1 MNPQPTI
8 TIGAIPSS
16 RGTCLWAK
24 GDGAA
29 VGSPFL
35 LNSTLRRTRAVYQLH
50 TDQSIRA
57 MKKNETRGQ
66 YHCPFAAIPS
76 PTVRK
81 TSVPCATQRKTGT
94 AIRPTKKL
102 KRLACRCG

>member
-16 RGTCLWAK
+16 RGTCVSAK
-24 GDGAA
+24 RDGAA

-50 TDQSIRA
+50 TDQSVKA

-81 TSVPCATQRKTGT
+81 TSVPCATQRNTGT
-94 AIRPTKKL
+94 AIRATKKL
-102 KRLACRCG
+102 KRHGFSCW